1 MGKHQAKH
9 FLALTKRVQLMQM
22 HEGAENHHDRGL
34 TDVAD
39 VQFASMPAG
48 ACDCRG
54 LLHDMGQ
61 GQHNSDQG
69 VQGKGVVGG
78 SSYLKAILVLFVT
91 IYISSLV

>member
-1 MGKHQAKH
+1 MVCRSCGTAVKRKCLPGNGCMGKHQAKH

-61 GQHNSDQG
+61 GQHNSD
-69 VQGKGVVGG
+69 
-78 SSYLKAILVLFVT
+78 
-91 IYISSLV
+91 